1 MRDGF
6 KEASES
12 RQCPRDDVAET
23 RPRRD
28 IRYFLSGGSFD
39 LVEACGIEPVQ

>member
-28 IRYFLSGGSFD
+28 IRHFLSGGIFP
-39 LVEACGIEPVQ
+39 VEAFGIEPVQ